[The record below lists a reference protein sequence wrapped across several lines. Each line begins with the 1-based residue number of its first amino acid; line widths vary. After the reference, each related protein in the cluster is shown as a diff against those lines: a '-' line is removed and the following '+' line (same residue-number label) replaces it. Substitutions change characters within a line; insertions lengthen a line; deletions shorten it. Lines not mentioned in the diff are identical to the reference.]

1 MLARRK
7 AQLQQRSNMIPLLT
21 AQAIEK
27 KCSFEHVVLLG
38 NYELCYSLGCLA
50 KAAGIPKESAFDNV
64 GALKGKVLGLIS
76 DYNPT
81 EVTMQRLLR
90 VVKEMDTFTDDYDD
104 QMYELYEMGY
114 EKGKI

>member
-1 MLARRK
+1 M
-7 AQLQQRSNMIPLLT
+7 
-21 AQAIEK
+21 
-27 KCSFEHVVLLG
+27 
-38 NYELCYSLGCLA
+38 
-50 KAAGIPKESAFDNV
+50 
-64 GALKGKVLGLIS
+64 LGLIS
-76 DYNPT
+76 GYNPT